1 MTKQQ
6 EYISFII
13 TELEKGNV
21 ERKVVLSKFVKKW
34 QTSDRTFD
42 RAWKKANEEYSVR
55 QKSIQKQ
62 KEELYT
68 KSELERQNEAI
79 LKREKIL
86 EMTSQI
92 SELLFQKIKDDPEN
106 IKSQDVLAFNSL
118 NERISKMQGFEAPK
132 KTETEFKGGKVIIEG
147 KKYAGKNLKNDSGN

>member
-13 TELEKGNV
+13 SELEKGNV
-21 ERKVVLSKFVKKW
+21 ERKIVLSKFVKKW
-34 QTSDRTFD
+34 HTSDRTFD
-42 RAWKKANEEYSVR
+42 RVWKKANEEYSGR

-79 LKREKIL
+79 LSREKIL
-86 EMTSQI
+86 EMSSNI
-92 SELLFQKIKDDPEN
+92 SKQLYDKILSDNDN
-106 IKSQDVLAFNSL
+106 IKSQDVLAFNSI

-132 KTETEFKGGKVIIEG
+132 KVENEIKGAKHIIKG
-147 KKYAGKNLKNDSGN
+147 QKFAKKPNSNDTGN